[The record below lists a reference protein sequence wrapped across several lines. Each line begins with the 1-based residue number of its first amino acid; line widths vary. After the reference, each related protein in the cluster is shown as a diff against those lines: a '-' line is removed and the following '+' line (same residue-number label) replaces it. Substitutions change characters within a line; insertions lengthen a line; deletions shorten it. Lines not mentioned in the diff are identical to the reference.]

1 MTLQISQLVPMF
13 IMTWKFTFMA
23 LFSRNPRR
31 ISLQSIVLSPPAE
44 LFVARTVVLVL
55 SCEEGLSLRTCLSL
69 SREEG

>member
-1 MTLQISQLVPMF
+1 MTLQISHLVPMS
-13 IMTWKFTFMA
+13 IMTQKFTFMA

-44 LFVARTVVLVL
+44 LFVARTIVPVL
-55 SCEEGLSLRTCLSL
+55 SREEGLSLRKCLTL

>member
-1 MTLQISQLVPMF
+1 MTLQISQLAPMF
-13 IMTWKFTFMA
+13 TMTRKSTVMA

-31 ISLQSIVLSPPAE
+31 ISSQPTVLSPPEE

-55 SCEEGLSLRTCLSL
+55 SREERLSLRRCLSL

>member
-1 MTLQISQLVPMF
+1 MTLQISQLAPIF
-13 IMTWKFTFMA
+13 TMTQKSTVMA

-31 ISLQSIVLSPPAE
+31 ISSQPTVLSPPAE

-55 SCEEGLSLRTCLSL
+55 SREEGLSLRTCLSL